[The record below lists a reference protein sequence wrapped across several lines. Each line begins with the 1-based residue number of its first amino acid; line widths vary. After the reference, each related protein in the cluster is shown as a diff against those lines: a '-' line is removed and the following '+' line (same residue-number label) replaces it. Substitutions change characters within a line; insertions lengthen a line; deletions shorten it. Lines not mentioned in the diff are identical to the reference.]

1 MRQSVPVPEM
11 ASTPLVEAL
20 PQIFRRVFPREI
32 QADREAL
39 LMSILTTELLQKL
52 GTYCPLRVPFR
63 LKNAF
68 YCFSMLM
75 AELPQ
80 WHEKFNLSY
89 FDNVVVFSE
98 GWDIPIDHMEGI
110 LELNTHLAVRS
121 AEFELTQDGVE
132 YCSHVVGLG
141 KQSPAQL
148 KVRAIINFSISRYR
162 TQVKVLG
169 YDRQY
174 IPMFS
179 RDFGGPSKNRTFP
192 SSEKVL
198 SRGRSCGECSE
209 EVGEKGF
216 LESGPPTFRVDSSGK
231 DMWKTGFEG
240 PDWRQKA
247 KTRSAYGFGSG
258 SVNVAVSRVAAVED
272 VDVKRFACVDDME
285 TAGIEEEVFG
295 TG

>member
-1 MRQSVPVPEM
+1 MQLVPVRREIFSKLNVNRVGPLPIIPENKHILSGMSMSPRCHEAVPVPET

-20 PQIFRRVFPREI
+20 PQIFRKIFPREI
-32 QADREAL
+32 QADRDTL
-39 LMSILTTELLQKL
+39 LMSILTAELLQKL

-80 WHEKFNLSY
+80 GHEKFDLSY

-98 GWDIPIDHMEGI
+98 SWDFPIDHMDGI
-110 LELNTHLAVRS
+110 LELNTHLAVRL
-121 AEFELTQDGVE
+121 AKFELAQDDVE
-132 YCSHVVGLG
+132 YCGHVVGLG

-148 KVRAIINFSISRYR
+148 KARTMIDFSILRYK
-162 TQVKVLG
+162 TQVKVWG

-179 RDFGGPSKNRTFP
+179 RGPSKNRTFP

-198 SRGRSCGECSE
+198 SRGRRSCGECSE

-216 LESGPPTFRVDSSGK
+216 LEFGSPTFRIDSSGK
-231 DMWKTGFEG
+231 DMRRTGFEG
-240 PDWRQKA
+240 PD
-247 KTRSAYGFGSG
+247 GGDG
-258 SVNVAVSRVAAVED
+258 ISVL
-272 VDVKRFACVDDME
+272 CM
-285 TAGIEEEVFG
+285 
-295 TG
+295 